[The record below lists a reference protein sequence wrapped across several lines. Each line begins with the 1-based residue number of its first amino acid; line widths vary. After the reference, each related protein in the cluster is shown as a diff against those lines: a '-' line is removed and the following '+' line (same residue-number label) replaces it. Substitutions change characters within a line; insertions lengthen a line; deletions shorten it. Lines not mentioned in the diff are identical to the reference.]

1 MLKELRIVSDGNIKL
16 IDKEKIALERIRM
29 FEPVSNGFM
38 DKPYYVCYSGG
49 KDSDVLRILFELSG
63 VPFDLVYNHT
73 TVDAP
78 ETVRYIRRIQNIKIE
93 YPELTMWELI
103 VKKSIPPTRLTRYC
117 CSELKERGGRGRFI
131 STGVRWAESV
141 KRKNRHSL
149 EIIKR
154 NYKDGIILSA
164 DNEESRK
171 MLENCQMKGTK
182 ALNPIIDWSDS
193 EVWEFLNFYGCKSNP
208 LYQCGCKRVGC
219 IGCPMSTRQADE
231 LNKYTKYK
239 ENYIRA
245 FDRMLV
251 KRKEKGLACN
261 SWETGSDVYDWWIQK
276 VKKDNRLLDGQISLF

>member
-78 ETVRYIRRIQNIKIE
+78 ETVKYIRRIQNIKIE

-103 VKKSIPPTRLTRYC
+103 VKKGIPPTRLTRYC

-131 STGVRWAESV
+131 STGVRWAESA

-219 IGCPMSTRQADE
+219 IGCPMSTKQADE

-245 FDRMLV
+245 FDKMLV